1 MSDVEPATI
10 IDQQAP
16 PAVEAPPMA
25 QAPPAAPPAP
35 SPAANQADKAEEKAI
50 PEPTVGKCFMGNDDH
65 ILSSAMSL
73 YTTLNCAHTSSH
85 HVYIGATKP
94 NEIAPASEAKPKSA
108 KKKAPASIAAPPTEE
123 GGGRSK
129 RERKTVEFYDP
140 LAGKKQEEDE
150 AMIKEGSGIKL
161 RDIPNVAFKLSKI
174 TGSDDLC
181 EAFHRVLYKRA
192 GASKTRKRDI
202 LNFSGFVFGDTEEK
216 EIESRKTGLNK
227 WKLDLIHRLLDVLDI
242 PRPSAGNDKAAK
254 IEKILEF
261 LKEPRALSSVD
272 LASKEA
278 DKKEK
283 LKAKKE
289 REAARKEKLKT
300 KKEKEAAKKKRKAAA
315 ADKKKTKK
323 QKSEQPAEEESESE
337 EVEESDCEEGE
348 EVSSGEEE
356 ASDFEAE
363 EEKVEKKKPAPPKRS
378 EKKKKQKLELS
389 PAANKKTPPLPA
401 AEADKG
407 EEEDGEGHDTAKAK
421 AVSKEDLKASTLEVL
436 KSFSDLTSIGS
447 KAVLKALKEKY
458 GFRLKSRKEEIL
470 MVAQEYIEKMSP
482 EKVPPAAATAE

>member
-16 PAVEAPPMA
+16 PAVEAPPVA
-25 QAPPAAPPAP
+25 QATPAAPPVP
-35 SPAANQADKAEEKAI
+35 SPAANQADKAEKKAI
-50 PEPTVGKCFMGNDDH
+50 PGPTAGKCSMGDDH
-65 ILSSAMSL
+65 ILSSANSL
-73 YTTLNCAHTSSH
+73 YTTLNCAHTSSYR
-85 HVYIGATKP
+85 VYIGATKP
-94 NEIAPASEAKPKSA
+94 NETAPASEAKPKST

-123 GGGRSK
+123 GGGRSR

-150 AMIKEGSGIKL
+150 PMIKEGSGIKL

-181 EAFHRVLYKRA
+181 EAFHRLLYKRA

-202 LNFSGFVFGDTEEK
+202 LDFSGFVFADTEEK
-216 EIESRKTGLNK
+216 EMESRKTGLNK

-254 IEKILEF
+254 IETILEF
-261 LKEPRALSSVD
+261 LKEPRALSSID
-272 LASKEA
+272 LAFKEA
-278 DKKEK
+278 DKKQK

-300 KKEKEAAKKKRKAAA
+300 KKEKEAAKRKRKAAA

-337 EVEESDCEEGE
+337 EEE

-356 ASDFEAE
+356 PSDFEAE
-363 EEKVEKKKPAPPKRS
+363 EEKVEKKKPAPPKSS
-378 EKKKKQKLELS
+378 EEKKKQKVNSS
-389 PAANKKTPPLPA
+389 PAAKKTPPPPPPPPA
-401 AEADKG
+401 AAAEKG
-407 EEEDGEGHDTAKAK
+407 EEEDGEDHDTAKAK

-458 GFRLKSRKEEIL
+458 GFKLKSRKEEIL

-482 EKVPPAAATAE
+482 DKVPPGAATAE